1 MAWIP
6 VHVPTEPMPSS
17 LSLLC
22 ALPGPLPC
30 SLLHPHPCSCLSLFP
45 QYPWHMSPSRR
56 VVTSLCPM
64 LTYPHPGHVHLS
76 LSHGHLSPSC
86 AYLSPSCSVLT
97 DLQSVHQHMGY
108 CPQFDAITDLLTGR
122 EHLEFYSR
130 LRGVPEEETPR
141 VGPVPCPPQPLGS
154 PHPHPLCLLQVAQWG
169 ITALGLGPHA
179 DRPAGKYSG
188 GNKRKLSTAIALLGC
203 PPVVFLVRGALRG
216 PTAAPGSCPG

>member
-1 MAWIP
+1 MQGPHSSDPSPCPHSTYAIISVPSLCSAWPFALQPASSSSSSLQLLVPIP
-6 VHVPTEPMPSS
+6 TVPLAHVPI
-17 LSLLC
+17 
-22 ALPGPLPC
+22 
-30 SLLHPHPCSCLSLFP
+30 P
-45 QYPWHMSPSRR
+45 QC
-56 VVTSLCPM
+56 VQ
-64 LTYPHPGHVHLS
+64 
-76 LSHGHLSPSC
+76 LSPSC
-86 AYLSPSCSVLT
+86 AHLSPTHSVLT

-141 VGPVPCPPQPLGS
+141 VGPAPWPPQPMGS
-154 PHPHPLCLLQVAQWG
+154 PHPHPLCLSQVAQWG
-169 ITALGLGPHA
+169 IAALGLGPHA

-203 PPVVFLVRGALRG
+203 PPVVFLVRGAVGG